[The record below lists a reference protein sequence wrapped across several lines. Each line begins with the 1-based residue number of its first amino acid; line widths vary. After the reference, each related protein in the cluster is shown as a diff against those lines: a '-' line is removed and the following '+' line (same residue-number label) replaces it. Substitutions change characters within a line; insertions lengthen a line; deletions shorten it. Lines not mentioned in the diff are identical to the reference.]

1 MLKKAITYTD
11 YNGNSR
17 TEDFYFHLNKAE
29 IVELEA
35 SASGGLSRML
45 EDMVKSN
52 DGRVLI
58 STFKNIIL
66 KAYGK
71 KSDDGRRFIKS
82 NALREEFE
90 QTEAFSELFMELAT
104 NAEAAAAFING
115 ILPQNLAEAAKEAAA
130 NAHLSVMQS
139 AT

>member
-58 STFKNIIL
+58 STFKEIIL

-82 NALREEFE
+82 KELREEFE

-104 NAEAAAAFING
+104 NSESAAAFING
-115 ILPQNLAEAAKEAAA
+115 ILPQNLAEAAKEAAS